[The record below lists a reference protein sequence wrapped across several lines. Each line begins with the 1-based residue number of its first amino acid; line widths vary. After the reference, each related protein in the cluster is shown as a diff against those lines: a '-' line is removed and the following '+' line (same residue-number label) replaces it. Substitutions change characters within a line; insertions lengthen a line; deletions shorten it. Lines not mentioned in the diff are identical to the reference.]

1 MSCAFEEL
9 DNMGKVEV
17 MGIVN
22 VTDNSY
28 FAQSRC
34 LSRSGEPDLEKI
46 VARVSA
52 MLEEGAD
59 IIDIGACSTRPG
71 SDPVGENEEWRRLE
85 PVLDVLWRRFPDLR
99 ISIDTYWA
107 PVIEKAWELLVKI
120 ERELSETGIR
130 GGALQGSPTSFKN
143 RLIVNDISAGE
154 DDPGMLPL
162 VGRLGLKYIAMH
174 KRGTP
179 RTMQGLCDYDDV
191 TQSVA
196 EYFLDFALRAAAA
209 GIEDWV
215 LDPGFGFAKTVEQ
228 NWELLRNLHLLSE
241 AGFGGRKR
249 DILVGVS
256 RKSMIYRLYG
266 ITPEEALPQTQILHY
281 EALKQ
286 GATILRVHDVAETV
300 RTVRSFSL
308 LQSGSLQTVRCNP
321 KSGR

>member
-1 MSCAFEEL
+1 MSCAYEEFEE
-9 DNMGKVEV
+9 MRKVEI

-22 VTDNSY
+22 LTDNSY

-34 LSRSGEPDLEKI
+34 LSASGTPDLEK
-46 VARVSA
+46 VLSRVSA
-52 MLEEGAD
+52 MLEQGSD

-71 SDPVGENEEWRRLE
+71 SDPVGEAEEWRRLE
-85 PVLDVLWRRFPDLR
+85 PVLDALWRRFPEIR

-107 PVIEKAWELLVKI
+107 SVIERAWVQLKNI
-120 ERELSETGIR
+120 EGEDAASDDAASDKGLRNIQQYRLRNIK
-130 GGALQGSPTSFKN
+130 Q

-154 DDPGMLPL
+154 DDPRMLPL

-179 RTMQGLCDYDDV
+179 KTMQSLCDYDDV
-191 TQSVA
+191 TESVSD
-196 EYFLDFALRAAAA
+196 YFRDFALRAAAA

-228 NWELLRNLHLLSE
+228 NWELLRNLHRLSDAE
-241 AGFGGRKR
+241 FGGRKR

-256 RKSMIYRLYG
+256 RKSMIYRLYD

-281 EALKQ
+281 EALRQ
-286 GATILRVHDVAETV
+286 GAAILRVHDVAEAV
-300 RTVRSFSL
+300 RTVKSFGL
-308 LQSGSLQTVRCNP
+308 LQGGQ
-321 KSGR
+321 

>member
-1 MSCAFEEL
+1 
-9 DNMGKVEV
+9 MGKVEV

-34 LSRSGEPDLEKI
+34 LSQTGAPDLEKI
-46 VARVSA
+46 VSQVRA

-130 GGALQGSPTSFKN
+130 GGALQGSPASFKN

-162 VGRLGLKYIAMH
+162 VGRLGLRYIAMH

-179 RTMQGLCDYDDV
+179 KTMQGLCDYDDV

-196 EYFLDFALRAAAA
+196 EYFRDFAQRAAAA

-228 NWELLRNLHLLSE
+228 NWELLRNLHRLSE
-241 AGFGGRKR
+241 AEFGGRKR

-281 EALKQ
+281 EALRQ
-286 GATILRVHDVAETV
+286 GAAILRVHDVAETV
-300 RTVRSFSL
+300 RSVRSFSL
-308 LQSGSLQTVRCNP
+308 LQSGSLQNVRCNP
-321 KSGR
+321 TSGR

>member
-1 MSCAFEEL
+1 
-9 DNMGKVEV
+9 MGKVEV

-34 LSRSGEPDLEKI
+34 LSQTGAPDLEKI
-46 VARVSA
+46 VSRVRA

-71 SDPVGENEEWRRLE
+71 SDPVGEAEEWRRLE
-85 PVLDVLWRRFPDLR
+85 PALDVLWRRFPDLR

-107 PVIEKAWELLVKI
+107 SVIEKAWALLTRI
-120 ERELSETGIR
+120 ERDSAGAEKNR
-130 GGALQGSPTSFKN
+130 GNIHQ

-154 DDPGMLPL
+154 DNPGMLPL
-162 VGRLGLKYIAMH
+162 VGRLGLRYIAMH

-179 RTMQGLCDYDDV
+179 KTMQGLCDYDDV

-196 EYFLDFALRAAAA
+196 EYFRDFALRAAAA
-209 GIEDWV
+209 GIEDWA

-228 NWELLRNLHLLSE
+228 NWELLRNLHRLSE
-241 AGFGGRKR
+241 AEFGGRKR

-281 EALKQ
+281 EALRQ
-286 GATILRVHDVAETV
+286 GAAILRVHDVAETV
-300 RTVRSFSL
+300 RSVRSFSL
-308 LQSGSLQTVRCNP
+308 LQSGSLQN
-321 KSGR
+321 GR